1 MIVAVC
7 GNSGSGKS
15 TLAVKLAHMFADA
28 KKNTVLID
36 TDFISPQFNVWY
48 PKREMFNHTSLAVL
62 LDNNVDIEQTADKMH
77 VINENLGVLGY
88 ARDFSANAMPR
99 RPDTAGQL
107 LSCLNEMSDIIVVD
121 VQTGFIND
129 ILSFEVMSAADVRI
143 IAVTPDIKGL
153 SWYDSNI
160 RMMEESWKSNET
172 HTIRVFN
179 KTRSNAPLTEIEQI
193 IGEVPYFLPFSYDI
207 EEQMSTGTMS
217 DLTPG
222 LGQKAAQQYID
233 VLRSLATEVISFLP
247 DAPQED
253 DENNQ

>member
-1 MIVAVC
+1 MIIAVC

-15 TLAVKLAHMFADA
+15 TLAVKIATMFANR

-36 TDFISPQFNVWY
+36 TDFISPQFNVWF
-48 PKREMFNHTSLAVL
+48 PKKEMFNHTSLAVL

-99 RPDTAGQL
+99 RPDTAAQL
-107 LSCLNEMSDIIVVD
+107 LACLNEMADVIVVD

-160 RMMEESWKSNET
+160 RMMEESWKSNEAR
-172 HTIRVFN
+172 TIRVFN
-179 KTRSNAPLTEIEQI
+179 KTRSNAPLSEIEQI
-193 IGEVPYFLPFSYDI
+193 IGEVPYYLPFSYDI
-207 EEQMSTGTMS
+207 EEQMSTGAMS

-222 LGQKAAQQYID
+222 LGQKSAQQYIE
-233 VLRSLATEVISFLP
+233 VLKSLVDEVASFLP
-247 DAPQED
+247 DAPVED
-253 DENNQ
+253 DENNE

>member
-1 MIVAVC
+1 MIIAVC

-15 TLAVKLAHMFADA
+15 TLAVKIAAMFASR
-28 KKNTVLID
+28 KKDTVLID
-36 TDFISPQFNVWY
+36 TDFISPQFNVWF
-48 PKREMFNHTSLAVL
+48 PKKEMFNHTSLAVL

-77 VINENLGVLGY
+77 IISENLGVLGY

-99 RPDTAGQL
+99 RPDTAAQL
-107 LSCLNEMSDIIVVD
+107 LACLNEMADVIVVD

-160 RMMEESWKSNET
+160 RMMEESWKSNNA

-179 KTRSNAPLTEIEQI
+179 KTRANAPLTEIEQI
-193 IGEVPYFLPFSYDI
+193 IGEVPYYLPFSYDV
-207 EEQMSTGTMS
+207 EEQMSTGSMS
-217 DLTPG
+217 DITPSFA
-222 LGQKAAQQYID
+222 QKSAQKYME
-233 VLRSLATEVISFLP
+233 VLSSLVGEIESFMP
-247 DAPQED
+247 GASED
-253 DENNQ
+253 DNNE